1 MPIVVDSS
9 VAACWAL
16 PDEFSELAN
25 AVLRLVAEEEMLVPT
40 LFWHE
45 LRNILIVNERRGRLD
60 SRQSSIAVELIG
72 RLRQTIDPDED
83 GDAVMALA
91 RRHGL
96 TAYDAAYLELATRL
110 RLPLAT
116 LDTRLAAAAAMEGC
130 AFMA

>member
-1 MPIVVDSS
+1 VPIVVDSS

-25 AVLRLVAEEEMLVPT
+25 EVLGLIEEEKMLVPT

-60 SRQSSIAVELIG
+60 SRQSAIAIELIG

-91 RRHGL
+91 RKHGL
-96 TAYDAAYLELATRL
+96 TAYDAAYLELALRSDTR
-110 RLPLAT
+110 LAT
-116 LDTRLAAAAAMEGC
+116 LDTRLAAAAAIEGC
-130 AFMA
+130 AFTA

>member
-25 AVLRLVAEEEMLVPT
+25 AVLGLVSEEEMLVPT

-60 SRQSSIAVELIG
+60 SRQSSIAIEMIG
-72 RLRQTIDPDED
+72 RLRQKIDPDRD

-116 LDTRLAAAAAMEGC
+116 LDNRLAAAAAIEGC
-130 AFMA
+130 VFTA